1 MENTHRLRA
10 RYLCCFLPALLTVLI
25 WAPARAHA
33 AALTESDFTLA
44 LYASDVSSG
53 SALDASEIKVFFNPH
68 RCNCPDTI
76 TAVLQLT
83 SSGQTDIGSSTISV
97 NFLLGPSCA
106 TSTTS
111 ASCVSVGQRSFSA
124 SQSATAPTFDSNLVF
139 QTAAGSSTVACTSL
153 TSGSTVLWA
162 VLAQDGTA
170 LSFTPSVVLPVITT
184 VVAAPT
190 AVTAQPA
197 DQGILVSW
205 TPPADM
211 SQVAGYQVLCL
222 PRPAS
227 ASTAAYES
235 CGLDSSSVG
244 STVLTPADQTQVCS
258 AEISA
263 ATTSVRL
270 AGLVNGTSYTLA
282 VISIDPGGGVSA
294 LSAQAQA
301 TPQATTGF
309 YEKYK
314 QSGGAASGCTL
325 SPHPGRAGLLWM
337 ALVAALVVALGRGRR
352 RRGRA
357 RSARGGQGGLSVPKG
372 RRAPHAT
379 TTANLT
385 RAVVLLFALSA
396 TARAQVSPDRRAAD
410 WPWESPAPPVFQ
422 PPDWGFELGLSLYR
436 PAVDSEFGN
445 GVHPF
450 ADTFGSSRH
459 LLSEVEVDRYL
470 SHRYGTWGVG
480 LRSGYYKVTGAAFLA
495 DGITRSGD
503 ETALRLIPF
512 SLSSLFRADR
522 IPGLKRV
529 PLMPYLK
536 AGLDGVVWTASRTGG
551 SGSHTGF
558 TPGWH
563 LAAGVAIGLNFLGLG
578 SLNPGALAD
587 PCALFFEW
595 DYAAINGLGLDSSL
609 HVGDSTWFA
618 GVMFDL

>member
-10 RYLCCFLPALLTVLI
+10 RYLYRFLPALAAALA
-25 WAPARAHA
+25 WAPAGARA

-53 SALDASEIKVFFNPH
+53 SALDASELSVFFNPH

-76 TAVLQLT
+76 TAQLQLT

-111 ASCVSVGQRSFSA
+111 ASCISVGQRSFSA

-139 QTAAGSSTVACTSL
+139 QAAAGSSTVDCATF
-153 TSGSTVLWA
+153 TAGSTTLWA

-170 LSFTPSVVLPVITT
+170 LSFTPSVALQVITT

-211 SQVAGYQVLCL
+211 TQVAGYQVLCL

-235 CGLDSSSVG
+235 CGLASNATG
-244 STVLTPADQTQVCS
+244 SAVLTAADETQVCS
-258 AEISA
+258 AEVSA
-263 ATTSVRL
+263 AATSIRL
-270 AGLVNGTSYTLA
+270 AGLVNGTSYTVA

-294 LSAQAQA
+294 LSSQAQA
-301 TPQATTGF
+301 TPQPTVGF
-309 YEKYK
+309 YQKYK
-314 QSGGAASGCTL
+314 LSGGAATGCTL
-325 SPHPGRAGLLWM
+325 SPHSGRAGLPWV
-337 ALVAALVVALGRGRR
+337 ALVAALVLALGRRPRR
-352 RRGRA
+352 RRRNITV
-357 RSARGGQGGLSVPKG
+357 S
-372 RRAPHAT
+372 
-379 TTANLT
+379 LT
-385 RAVVLLFALSA
+385 RAMVLLLAFTA
-396 TARAQVSPDRRAAD
+396 TARAQVSLDHRDAD
-410 WPWESPAPPVFQ
+410 WPQSPVSPLPQ
-422 PPDWGFELGLSLYR
+422 TPDWGVELGVSLYR

-445 GVHPF
+445 GVHPY

-470 SHRYGTWGVG
+470 SHRFGTSGVG
-480 LRSGYYKVTGAAFLA
+480 LRGGYYRVTGAAFLA

-512 SLSSLFRADR
+512 SLSALFRADR
-522 IPGLKRV
+522 IPGLKQV
-529 PLMPYLK
+529 PLVPYAK
-536 AGLDGVVWTASRTGG
+536 AGLDGAVWTTSSTGG
-551 SGSHTGF
+551 GGSQTGF

-563 LAAGVAIGLNFLGLG
+563 VAAGLALGLNFLGLG
-578 SLNPGALAD
+578 SINPGALAD

-595 DYAAINGLGLDSSL
+595 DYAAINGLGMGNNL
-609 HVGDSTWFA
+609 HVGDNTWFA